1 MNDPHGFAPLSTELP
16 AHLLGERLS
25 LSAAVLLTRGTGEE
39 LELYLVRRSPHLAT
53 FPGAWALPGGV
64 LEPECDGCPEDS
76 GTAAYL
82 ACAARELFEET
93 GVLLPALRAAAEALG
108 LGGEEHLQELRSSL
122 VGPKADGRGAREARV
137 QFREILAA
145 ASAPFVDLEPFCW
158 TTTPAFAARRYRALY
173 AHANCPPTAHPRVQ
187 LGELVEGRFVR
198 PRDVWRA
205 WHRGEMRLVPPLVFL
220 LDHLARPGATLVEA
234 LAAAR
239 DRGDAVDRGAL
250 HVVSPSPGV
259 LVAPLATPTLPPATT
274 TNCYL
279 IGRERTYVVDPGTW
293 DEAERDRLF
302 HFLDVVQ
309 RLDLVLAGVL
319 VTHHHRDHV
328 GSVAH
333 VAERYDLPVYGHPLT
348 LRRLPLRPRETE
360 PLEDGDVLH
369 LGTAPGEE
377 GRGDGG
383 GSEPWTLTAF
393 HTPGH
398 DAGHLVFL
406 ESHRRALIAGDLVS
420 TLSTIVIDPPEGH
433 LATYL
438 KSLARMRDLGVGA
451 LLPSHGTAAPDGVAL
466 LARYLAHRAER
477 ERVLLGALFTVGP
490 ALPESLVPLVY
501 TDVPR
506 EMHALALRSLV
517 AGLEKLAEEGRAHMA
532 LDGRWSAAD
541 VHRP

>member
-1 MNDPHGFAPLSTELP
+1 MSDPKGPAPLSVELP

-25 LSAAVLLTRGTGEE
+25 LSAAVLLTRGAGEE

-64 LEPECDGCPEDS
+64 LEPECDGLPEES

-93 GVLLPALRAAAEALG
+93 GVLLPSLRAAAEPMG
-108 LGGEEHLQELRSSL
+108 LDGEERLEELRARL
-122 VGPKADGRGAREARV
+122 VGPRRDGRGAEEARAI
-137 QFREILAA
+137 FRAIVRAA
-145 ASAPFVDLEPFCW
+145 GDPSRDLEPFCW

-173 AHANCPPTAHPRVQ
+173 AHATCPVGAHPSVQ

-198 PRDVWRA
+198 PKDAWRA
-205 WHRGEMRLVPPLVFL
+205 WHGGEMRLVPPLVFL
-220 LDHLARPGATLVEA
+220 LDHLARPGTSLAEA

-279 IGRERTYVVDPGTW
+279 VGREHTYVVDPGTW
-293 DEAERDRLF
+293 DEAERERLF

-309 RLDLVLAGVL
+309 RLDLSLAGVL

-333 VAERYDLPVYGHPLT
+333 VADRYGLPVYGHPAT
-348 LRRLPLRPRETE
+348 LRRLPVWPPRSV
-360 PLEDGDVLH
+360 PLEDGAVLP
-369 LGTAPGEE
+369 LGTAPGDE
-377 GRGDGG
+377 GHGA
-383 GSEPWTLTAF
+383 PWTLTAL

-398 DAGHLVFL
+398 DIGHLVFL

-438 KSLARMRDLGVGA
+438 QSLARVRDLGVGTI
-451 LLPSHGTAAPDGVAL
+451 LPAHGAAAPDGVAL

-477 ERVLLGALFTVGP
+477 ERVLLGALFTVGA

-501 TDVPR
+501 ADVPKG
-506 EMHALALRSLV
+506 MHALALRSLV

-532 LDGRWSAAD
+532 LDGRWSAAPSD
-541 VHRP
+541 GGP